1 MDVYD
6 SLSGAPFFLSW
17 GRSSA
22 QTKGEELP
30 GRRSLCFSEDT
41 SHAWVLEMALT
52 ALAAFG
58 ISLVSCPGAT
68 MMEGAALISPEKV
81 RW

>member
-1 MDVYD
+1 
-6 SLSGAPFFLSW
+6 
-17 GRSSA
+17 
-22 QTKGEELP
+22 
-30 GRRSLCFSEDT
+30 
-41 SHAWVLEMALT
+41 MALT